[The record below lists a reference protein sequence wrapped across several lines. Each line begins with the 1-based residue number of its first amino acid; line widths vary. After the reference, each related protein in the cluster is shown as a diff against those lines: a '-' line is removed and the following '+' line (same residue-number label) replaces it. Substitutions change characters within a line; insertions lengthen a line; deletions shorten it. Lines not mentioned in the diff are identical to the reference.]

1 MSFLKKTT
9 LGATAAPATKPLLGA
24 KKLGGGLKTQPK
36 EIDIEAGET
45 STPKTIPAA
54 DRLVA
59 DCPIAAVC
67 RHPAGMRQPYNGPRY
82 ASTHVLATQPL
93 RQARTPL
100 PQTLGE
106 ADTDLQQT
114 SVCRQHGP
122 PVRRHRLGLWQT

>member
-54 DRLVA
+54 GSK
-59 DCPIAAVC
+59 P
-67 RHPAGMRQPYNGPRY
+67 
-82 ASTHVLATQPL
+82 VLGAKKLGGGLSATKPQLGVKKEVTVEVMEEPKEEVVENNKL
-93 RQARTPL
+93 EFESDETPKVKL
-100 PQTLGE
+100 
-106 ADTDLQQT
+106 
-114 SVCRQHGP
+114 
-122 PVRRHRLGLWQT
+122 